1 MPLQDRVPSARRS
14 ASAPDRS
21 VRPVDRVQ
29 PGGSGPALFV
39 NPIDDAAFVAE
50 VERSMADGIADATD
64 LQERLRQTYPDAL
77 VRPRGLS
84 NEPFVVWY
92 VYRDGHWV
100 PSS

>member
-1 MPLQDRVPSARRS
+1 VFAQCG
-14 ASAPDRS
+14 ASAPDRTLC
-21 VRPVDRVQ
+21 PVDRVQ

-50 VERSMADGIADATD
+50 VERSVADGIVDAAD
-64 LQERLRQTYPDAL
+64 LERRLRQNYPQAI
-77 VRPRGLS
+77 VRPRDLS

-100 PSS
+100 PSR